1 MRSYLSLPLG
11 VTASLAS
18 VALLSADAHAG
29 GLGVFGAAGARQDIA
44 YYYQDDGVQGRDAQ
58 IKGAHST
65 GFEVLLG
72 DRDDNIQGVI
82 RAFGVF
88 DKPVSTPDTS
98 SVAEEYLPVSHPDYD
113 ALDTKRTG
121 SATVGLQWK
130 IWGDPSKFQLV
141 ATTMM
146 GAGFITTDNTEF
158 AIFQPGFG
166 ATYTIN
172 ERYQLVGSVNYNAR
186 FRKTLKSGGEALVG
200 FRYMID

>member
-1 MRSYLSLPLG
+1 MRSYLSLSLG
-11 VTASLAS
+11 LSAALVGL
-18 VALLSADAHAG
+18 ALLPAEAHAG
-29 GLGVFGAAGARQDIA
+29 GVGVFGAAGARQDIA

-58 IKGAHST
+58 IKGAHSV

-88 DKPVSTPDTS
+88 DKPVSDPDVS
-98 SVAEEYLPVSHPDYD
+98 SVAEEYLPVSHPDYG
-113 ALDTKRTG
+113 ALETKRTG

-130 IWGDPSKFQLV
+130 LYGDPSKFQV
-141 ATTMM
+141 IATTMM
-146 GAGFITTDNTEF
+146 GAGFITRDNTEF
-158 AIFQPGFG
+158 AIFQPGAG
-166 ATYTIN
+166 VTYTFS
-172 ERYQLVGSVNYNAR
+172 ERYQLVGTVNYNAR